1 VNNNLK
7 KVLIVDD
14 EPSLRE
20 VYQEVLGPFYE
31 VHTAGNGTKALELCE
46 KITPDII
53 VSDFD
58 MPEMN
63 GTNFCRAIRSDKRF
77 TQVPFL
83 ILSAHTT
90 ETLRTES
97 FNLGADDYISKPVSL
112 PELRARIEAKLRWFG
127 NTRSKT
133 ESKSKDILECGNLTI
148 NHKRAEVYI
157 DKEKI
162 ELTSFEIK
170 LITYLIDNK
179 DKKLKRDDI
188 LMDVWAAHIVS
199 GRTVDAHICA
209 LRQKLNAFDHKIE
222 TVRGYGYKLVNSKV
236 NVRAEAT

>member
-1 VNNNLK
+1 MNNNLK

-20 VYQEVLGPFYE
+20 VYQEFLRLFYE
-31 VHTAGNGTKALELCE
+31 VHTAGNGSTALELCE

-127 NTRSKT
+127 NTRPKT
-133 ESKSKDILECGNLTI
+133 EMKSKDILECGNLTI

-236 NVRAEAT
+236 NVQAEAT

>member
-14 EPSLRE
+14 EPSIRE

-31 VHTAGNGTKALELCE
+31 VHTADNGNTALELCQ
-46 KITPDII
+46 KIAPDII

-63 GTNFCRAIRSDKRF
+63 GINFCRAIRSDKRF

-83 ILSAHTT
+83 ILSSHTT

-97 FNLGADDYISKPVSL
+97 FNIGADDYISKPVSL
-112 PELRARIEAKLRWFG
+112 PELRARIEAKLRWLG
-127 NTRSKT
+127 NTGPKT
-133 ESKSKDILECGNLTI
+133 EIKSNDTLECGNLII
-148 NHKRAEVYI
+148 NHRRAEVYI
-157 DKEKI
+157 DTEKI
-162 ELTSFEIK
+162 DLTSFEIK
-170 LITYLIDNK
+170 LITYLIENK
-179 DKKLKRDDI
+179 EKKLKRDDI

-222 TVRGYGYKLVNSKV
+222 TVRGYGYTLVNTKGSARTDR
-236 NVRAEAT
+236 N